1 MTRMGKHRERVLL
14 VLAFAIAAFLA
25 LMNLQVGGPQVN
37 IDDFSLYEGGFLVW
51 FGHAPPQ
58 HAYLEC
64 WINGLTSLFTFF
76 VKNVVLGSETVAV
89 GLEFVSHAY
98 SDFYYR
104 PDVYYASYR
113 FVIVL
118 FFLATAGL
126 VYLIGRQC
134 AQERLEGL
142 APSLAAIFYL
152 FSFNAYWCNLA
163 GRPDT
168 LVAFF
173 GVLGLYF
180 YLRAGYRDDSPWLW
194 LAAVAFGVTAGLKLH
209 GAFFAIFAALDLLRV
224 KGFRGGLRSALLLAV
239 LSVVLFMVSDGVLLF
254 DPLKY
259 VKARMLT
266 YQDDHS
272 TWLMWGQQFWTIL
285 RGSGW
290 FTIPLAVGACFL
302 LRGEDRQAKI
312 RSVVFIGLC
321 WLLLFAS
328 IRQLRA
334 YWMLP
339 ALPLFY
345 LCALVALDRMK
356 HARWPAVTMVV
367 TVLVT
372 QSVLEVGKIHA
383 SPYNELRSWAEAT
396 VTDEDFIYLVGYSVL
411 RIPRSQVA
419 NDLLRGIIEQAV
431 ANDAR
436 AHGFTHRHLKN
447 WEELT
452 TLRLLDML
460 IPKPGKGY
468 NVIGYLERRADFANG
483 EDFLRAFNYIIVQER
498 FGLEDQDGLKR
509 YLERHFTPVGQR
521 TGEGGEGY
529 GLTYHIFQRKQES

>member
-1 MTRMGKHRERVLL
+1 MTILGKHRERVLL
-14 VLAFAIAAFLA
+14 ASAFTIAAFMA
-25 LMNLQVGGPQVN
+25 LMNLRVGGPQVN

-64 WINGLTSLFTFF
+64 WINGLTSLLTFF
-76 VKNVVLGSETVAV
+76 VKNVVLGGETAV
-89 GLEFVSHAY
+89 IGLEFVSHAY
-98 SDFYYR
+98 SDFYYN

-113 FVIVL
+113 FVVVL

-134 AQERLEGL
+134 VRERLEGL
-142 APSLAAIFYL
+142 APALAAIFYL

-173 GVLGLYF
+173 AVLGLYF
-180 YLRAGYRDDSPWLW
+180 YLRADYRDDSPWFW
-194 LAAVAFGVTAGLKLH
+194 LAAVAFGVAAGLKLH

-224 KGFRGGLRSALLLAV
+224 KGLPAGLRSALLLAV
-239 LSVVLFMVSDGVLLF
+239 LSVALFMVADGTLLF

-259 VKARMLT
+259 VKARLLT
-266 YQDDHS
+266 YGDDLS
-272 TWLMWGQQFWTIL
+272 PWIKWGQQFLAIL

-290 FTIPLAVGACFL
+290 LVVPLMLGAWFL
-302 LRGEDRQAKI
+302 LRGEAQQAKI
-312 RSVVFIGLC
+312 RSVIFIGLC

-345 LCALVALDRMK
+345 LCALVALDRLK
-356 HARWPAVTMVV
+356 QVRWPAVTMVV
-367 TVLVT
+367 AVLIT

-383 SPYNELRSWAEAT
+383 APYNELRSWVETT
-396 VTDEDFIYLVGYSVL
+396 VTDEDYIYLVGYSVL
-411 RIPRSQVA
+411 RIPRSEA
-419 NDLLRGIIEQAV
+419 INDLQRRIIEQTV
-431 ANDAR
+431 EEDAR
-436 AHGFTHRHLKN
+436 TLGFAYRHLKN

-452 TLRLLDML
+452 FVRLQDML

-468 NVIGYLERRADFANG
+468 NVISYLSRRADFVNE

-509 YLERHFTPVGQR
+509 YLERHFTPVGQP
-521 TGEGGEGY
+521 TGEGGAGY
-529 GLTYHIFQRKQES
+529 GLIYHIFKRKQES

>member
-1 MTRMGKHRERVLL
+1 MTISRKHRERVLL
-14 VLAFAIAAFLA
+14 VSAFAIAAFMA
-25 LMNLQVGGPQVN
+25 LMNLRVGGPQVN

-76 VKNVVLGSETVAV
+76 VKNVLLSGETNAI

-113 FVIVL
+113 FVIVM

-126 VYLIGRQC
+126 IYLIGLQC
-134 AQERLEGL
+134 VRDRLAGL
-142 APSLAAIFYL
+142 APALAAIFYL

-173 GVLGLYF
+173 AVLGLYF
-180 YLRAGYRDDSPWLW
+180 YLRSDYRNDSPWFW
-194 LAAVAFGVTAGLKLH
+194 LAAVAFGVAAGLKLH

-224 KGFRGGLRSALLLAV
+224 KGLRAGLRSALLFAV
-239 LSVVLFMVSDGVLLF
+239 LSVALFMVSDGALLF

-272 TWLMWGQQFWTIL
+272 PWLIWGQQFWTIL

-290 FTIPLAVGACFL
+290 LAGPLALVALFF
-302 LRGEDRQAKI
+302 LRGEVKQEKI

-321 WLLLFAS
+321 FLLLFAS

-345 LCALVALDRMK
+345 LSALVVLDRMK
-356 HARWPAVTMVV
+356 QLGYGVALIAVAVCMG
-367 TVLVT
+367 
-372 QSVLEVGKIHA
+372 QSIVEVKKIQA
-383 SPYNELRSWAEAT
+383 SHYNELRSWVEST
-396 VTDEDFIYLVGYSVL
+396 VTERDSVYLVGYTVL
-411 RIPRSQVA
+411 RVPRSQSA
-419 NDLLRGIIEQAV
+419 NTLLKSLIEKSLV
-431 ANDAR
+431 EDTPNF
-436 AHGFTHRHLKN
+436 GFTYRHLKN

-460 IPKPGKGY
+460 ISESGKGY
-468 NVIGYLERRADFANG
+468 NVIGYLERGVDF
-483 EDFLRAFNYIIVQER
+483 EKDESFLKAYNYIIVQDR
-498 FGLEDQDGLKR
+498 FGLENCAGFER
-509 YLERHFTPVGQR
+509 YLEQNFTLVTQLI
-521 TGEGGEGY
+521 GEGGEGY
-529 GLTYHIFQRKQES
+529 GLNYKIFIRN